1 MQVCRQAL
9 TRVAQ
14 VLMQNSNAFEC
25 TPTVGLAILFQ
36 AGVGLVD
43 SCAFKPVPPLKAC
56 AYALDPYDDTF
67 AQRSQGVY

>member
-14 VLMQNSNAFEC
+14 VSMQIAMPSSAHLLLDW
-25 TPTVGLAILFQ
+25 PSLFQ

-56 AYALDPYDDTF
+56 GYALDPYDDTF